1 MTVPGDLDPQM
12 FLPTLLN
19 NVECQPIAR
28 EVASSIDELLERFL
42 SCNRNQFSGRLTLKL
57 PNKAWSLYFLSGLLV
72 GGTSKPHAIRRWYR
86 QTARQCS
93 QLGPHL
99 PNQPLDAS
107 QFWDY
112 PAIAKRVEQ
121 GQLARSQMI
130 GIVRGNLDEILFDL
144 IQTYQ
149 SSDPTLGI
157 QLSYEDFCEKVT
169 LTPPV
174 LLAPSQ
180 VLRQAIQSWNAWSQ
194 AGLGKCS
201 PNLVPVI
208 KDSEALRQQTPTAAY
223 NNLTQ
228 YLNGHLTLR
237 DLAIALKQH
246 LVLLTRSLMPYVAQD
261 IIGLQTVP
269 DLVYAPRLELVPQP
283 ARPQPT
289 GPCIAYL
296 EDSRFDSMAMGKI
309 LEDAGY
315 QFVGIREPIQAL
327 PMLLEHKPELIFL
340 DVLMPVLNGYEVCA
354 QIRQISLFKKTP
366 VIIVTSSD
374 GIVDRVR
381 AKLVGSSDFLAKPI
395 TSDKVLTALQKHL
408 PVSSPPSSVPPSDP
422 TFTPTSRSQP
432 RNSNLSPETLAW
444 RRNFI

>member
-1 MTVPGDLDPQM
+1 
-12 FLPTLLN
+12 
-19 NVECQPIAR
+19 
-28 EVASSIDELLERFL
+28 SSIDELLGQLL
-42 SCNRNQFSGRLTLKL
+42 SCNQEQFSGHLILTL
-57 PNKAWSLYFLSGLLV
+57 PGNQTQTWSLYFLSGLLV
-72 GGTSKPHAIRRWYR
+72 GGTSKTHAIRRWYR
-86 QTARQCS
+86 QTARHCS
-93 QLGPHL
+93 QLSLQL
-99 PNQPLDAS
+99 PNQTLDAS
-107 QFWDY
+107 QLWDY
-112 PAIAKRVEQ
+112 PTLAKRVEG
-121 GQLARSQMI
+121 GQLSRSQMI
-130 GIVRGNLDEILFDL
+130 GIVRGNLDEMLFDL

-149 SSDPTLGI
+149 SGDRTLGI

-174 LLAPSQ
+174 LLSPGQ
-180 VLRQAIQSWNAWSQ
+180 VLRQAIQAWNAWSQ

-208 KDSEALRQQTPTAAY
+208 KDAEALRQQTPTAVY

-228 YLNGHLTLR
+228 FLNGHLTLR
-237 DLAIALKQH
+237 DLAIVLKQH
-246 LVLLTRSLMPYVAQD
+246 LVLLTRSLMPYVAQA

-269 DLVYAPRLELVPQP
+269 DLAYTPRPELVPVP
-283 ARPQPT
+283 SARPQPP

-309 LEDAGY
+309 LEAAGY
-315 QFVGIREPIQAL
+315 KFVGIHEPIQAL
-327 PMLLEHKPELIFL
+327 PMLLEHKPKLIFL

-366 VIIVTSSD
+366 VFIVTSSD

-395 TSDKVLTALQKHL
+395 TSEKVLAALRQHL
-408 PVSSPPSSVPPSDP
+408 TVPSLPASVPRPSP
-422 TFTPTSRSQP
+422 TLTPTSRLKP
-432 RNSNLSPETLAW
+432 RHSNLSPETLAW